1 MEISAKQVKFALA
14 ANADTF
20 IVEINLFI
28 YLFIYLYEYICGHYQ
43 RSTHPVPCI
52 TIPCVLNYVLICAA
66 SI

>member
-28 YLFIYLYEYICGHYQ
+28 YLFVCINIY
-43 RSTHPVPCI
+43 VDI
-52 TIPCVLNYVLICAA
+52 TRDLHIQCHVSRYHVY
-66 SI
+66 